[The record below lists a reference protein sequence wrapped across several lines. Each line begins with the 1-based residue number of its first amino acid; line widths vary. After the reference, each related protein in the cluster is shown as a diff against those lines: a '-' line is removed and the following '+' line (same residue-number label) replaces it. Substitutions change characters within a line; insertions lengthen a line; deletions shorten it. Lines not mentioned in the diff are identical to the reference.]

1 MKIIRKI
8 VAIQMA
14 IMVALTSGGF
24 TVFLNLC
31 GCTQEVTLSI
41 LSTPEACCGTQ
52 LLCDTESNSTHG
64 NLIGEENCC
73 KTITSY
79 QKLSETTA
87 PCSVAPIFADVTT
100 LLNGI
105 THDEPS
111 SNKIEVTSIKPPPL
125 IRSGKL
131 LVLFLNN
138 PKIPSHQIG

>member
-1 MKIIRKI
+1 MKIIRNI
-8 VAIQMA
+8 VALQLA

-31 GCTQEVTLSI
+31 GCTQESTLSV
-41 LSTPEACCGTQ
+41 LSTPKACCGTQ
-52 LLCDTESNSTHG
+52 LSCDTESNATHG
-64 NLIGEENCC
+64 DSIGTESCC

-87 PCSVAPIFADVTT
+87 PSTVAPIFAVFFT
-100 LLNGI
+100 LLDSI
-105 THDEPS
+105 TIGELDNNE
-111 SNKIEVTSIKPPPL
+111 IEAASIKPPPH
-125 IRSGKL
+125 IRSGKQ